1 MSVIPIYESEVC
13 CLSSILDLQQK
24 CNSQNIGFSD
34 ETNKFLLY
42 LTLKKVGPSVA
53 QKAVSKLVEKGS
65 ISWDSDEDF
74 EVEQILDYID
84 EDGTEFYLIKW
95 KGWSHA
101 HNSWEPKQ
109 NLECSNLLEEFHE
122 KNKIGPGLLRAGSK
136 RKFDEIKETKEDREM
151 KRTRIDELYAKLLT
165 CKEVLTPLQLFSFTS
180 PDKRKPKSYN
190 GVVSYDPRR
199 TPKFSQI
206 SKKLLNPKTK
216 AYKQK
221 KIEINHALKEWEKHL
236 NRVSTDPAPITVEN
250 DVDLEGPPENFEY
263 INDYKAGPG
272 IVIPNDPVIGCECT
286 DCYAE
291 KSSCCAP
298 QFGVEFAYYKWKRLK
313 VHVGRPIYECNK
325 RCACGPDCSNRV
337 VQHGRKHRVC
347 IFRTANGRGWG
358 VKAMQKIKAGT
369 FVMEYVGEVISNE
382 EAEIRGKTYD
392 SVGRTYLF
400 DLDFNGDDCPF
411 TVDAAVYG
419 NVSHFVNHSCDPNLE
434 VYSVWI
440 NTLDP
445 RLPRIAL
452 FSRRDI
458 EKGEELTFDYMS
470 SKVHSPLEESLE
482 GASLDHPITTA
493 EDTDGSDDSGDGRQ
507 SDSSSTEAKLDAPE
521 SIETLASDLQ
531 NETSDGTDTSL
542 LRLKPS
548 NVNGTVENDQKGEAS
563 LDVSSAEKESQ
574 PTEKGDAVKA
584 SPRKTSQLQGQG
596 DQYRMVCQCGAKNCR
611 KFVF

>member
-1 MSVIPIYESEVC
+1 MNVIPIYESEVC

-24 CNSQNIGFSD
+24 CINQKVGFSP

-53 QKAVSKLVEKGS
+53 QKVVSKLVEKGD
-65 ISWDSDEDF
+65 ITWNSDEDF
-74 EVEQILDYID
+74 EVEQILDYV
-84 EDGTEFYLIKW
+84 EDDGIEFYLIKW
-95 KGWSHA
+95 RGWSHA

-109 NLECSNLLEEFHE
+109 NLECPDLIEEFNA
-122 KNKIGPGLLRAGSK
+122 KNSIGTDLVRVGTK
-136 RKFDEIKETKEDREM
+136 RKFCEIKDAKEDREM
-151 KRTRIDELYAKLLT
+151 KRTRVDELFVKLVSA
-165 CKEVLTPLQLFSFTS
+165 KEVLTPLQLISLTS
-180 PDKRKPKSYN
+180 PDKGKAKSYK
-190 GVVSYDPRR
+190 GLVSCEGLRV
-199 TPKFSQI
+199 PKFNNI
-206 SKKLLNPKTK
+206 SKDLLNPRTK

-221 KIEINHALKEWEKHL
+221 KVQIKEALKEWEKHL
-236 NRVSTDPAPITVEN
+236 NAVSTDPAPITVEN

-263 INDYKAGPG
+263 INDYKAGSG

-286 DCYAE
+286 DCYSE
-291 KSSCCAP
+291 KSQCCAV
-298 QFGVEFAYYKWKRLK
+298 QFGVEFAYYKYKRLK
-313 VHVGRPIYECNK
+313 IHAGRPIYECNK
-325 RCACGPDCSNRV
+325 RCKCGPDCPNRV
-337 VQHGRKHRVC
+337 VQHGRKHKVC
-347 IFRTANGRGWG
+347 IFRTHNGRGWG

-445 RLPRIAL
+445 RMPRIAL
-452 FSRRDI
+452 FSKRDI

-470 SKVHSPLEESLE
+470 SKVHSPLEESTE
-482 GASLDHPITTA
+482 GETIEADLSADSDGDKEESKTQVKEMDKDGSSGETEPNNNIDGFNSESLDMRN
-493 EDTDGSDDSGDGRQ
+493 GDKKKIN
-507 SDSSSTEAKLDAPE
+507 EPE
-521 SIETLASDLQ
+521 
-531 NETSDGTDTSL
+531 
-542 LRLKPS
+542 
-548 NVNGTVENDQKGEAS
+548 
-563 LDVSSAEKESQ
+563 VS
-574 PTEKGDAVKA
+574 EKGDSMSTSKYIP
-584 SPRKTSQLQGQG
+584 SPKKSSQDQG